1 MLESGPSLY
10 IYTFL
15 FATIKKRKMHQRS
28 NGRTRVEKKWGFT
41 YPSKNGEMFGPAKA
55 FTKKYLK
62 NLDLKRR
69 SWQVCGVILT
79 ICILLFIFT
88 VSPKHLDI
96 RLPRNEDL
104 LETPMLRGQEDGSF
118 NFLENPFLKRRIV
131 DFLLESC
138 DQMKSY
144 DMLFCH
150 NVLVNGQPLQ
160 EPCFA
165 ICGEQTFYANVQLST
180 TEDTGSILCS
190 ETYAD
195 LTEKKHRASTIVLTG
210 QRFQSISDEEGES
223 GAMVDFTRIPK
234 KPIDVCR
241 FHHAVDIVGGTWIA
255 SE

>member
-1 MLESGPSLY
+1 
-10 IYTFL
+10 
-15 FATIKKRKMHQRS
+15 MHQRS
-28 NGRTRVEKKWGFT
+28 NGRTRVEKKWGFA
-41 YPSKNGEMFGPAKA
+41 YPSKTGEMFGPAKA

-79 ICILLFIFT
+79 VGILFFVFT

-104 LETPMLRGQEDGSF
+104 IETPMLRGHEDGSF

-138 DQMKSY
+138 TQLKSY

-165 ICGEQTFYANVQLST
+165 VCSEETFYANVQVST
-180 TEDTGSILCS
+180 TDDAGSILCT

-195 LTEKKHRASTIVLTG
+195 LTEKKRRASTIVLTG
-210 QRFQSISDEEGES
+210 QRFQTISDEEGES
-223 GAMVDFTRIPK
+223 GAMLEFTRIPK
-234 KPIDVCR
+234 KPIDICR

-255 SE
+255 SD